1 MFGRNLR
8 YLRRKAELSHDTL
21 ADQLGFKSFTTIQ
34 KWEDGTSE
42 PSLKIC
48 AKIAALFNVTIDQL
62 YYDDLSITSPET
74 QVSSIQKSLAD
85 VIRPYSE
92 SWLEIIED
100 PARRNLVRIALL
112 IPANQIENAI
122 KFLTELPTP

>member
-1 MFGRNLR
+1 MALQNLALKFVQKLQH
-8 YLRRKAELSHDTL
+8 YLMS
-21 ADQLGFKSFTTIQ
+21 QLTK
-34 KWEDGTSE
+34 
-42 PSLKIC
+42 
-48 AKIAALFNVTIDQL
+48 L
-62 YYDDLSITSPET
+62 YYDDLSIHLQKLKLVRS
-74 QVSSIQKSLAD
+74 KSLAD
-85 VIRPYSE
+85 VIDLFE